1 MITINYWNE
10 SQRKSMNLIVYENN
24 FALIQEKRE
33 LSAGTPEW
41 IMLSNLPLTMD
52 ESSLRITGIH
62 VKEWRFRQSEGITK
76 ETILRALEGGQILFK
91 QTDEKQ
97 KSFKLIASSPDF
109 IIEDPVTK
117 EVLVNPS
124 GQLSVER
131 VPEEVREDPVVT
143 LRVEPSSHSTEVALG
158 YLLDHLSWSA
168 VYIGVLENGILHIKG
183 TLQFI
188 NRTGQSFTEVSL
200 QAMAGETNRIVS
212 DNSTE
217 PSVMMLKESSEYSQ
231 VTEEGEG
238 DLHLYTIPF
247 LVSLP
252 DRQSTMIPFVQADAA
267 YRLFYAVTSS
277 DDHPSTVVEWTHM
290 SDTPLSKGKI
300 TFYYGSGGREYF
312 AGEDR
317 MSFTPKG
324 KEVQS
329 VLGRAVDIDSEHE
342 VIRSYLSGE
351 DTVEDHV
358 YRITSRK
365 DTPAEVIISHA
376 IYGRMWELIDASADI
391 LAKTANELQLRVTV
405 QPDETKIVTFSIKI
419 IKQKRR
425 S

>member
-33 LSAGTPEW
+33 WSAGTPEW
-41 IMLSNLPLTMD
+41 IMLSNLPQTMD
-52 ESSLRITGIH
+52 ASSLRITGIH
-62 VKEWRFRQSEGITK
+62 LKEWRFRQSEGITQ
-76 ETILRALEGGQILFK
+76 ESILRALSGDQILFK
-91 QTDEKQ
+91 QIGEEQ
-97 KSFKLIASSPDF
+97 KSFKLIASSPDI
-109 IIEDPVTK
+109 IIEDPDTK
-117 EVLVNPS
+117 QVLLNPS

-131 VPEEVREDPVVT
+131 VPEAVSEAPVVT
-143 LRVEPSSHSTEVALG
+143 LRVEPTSHATDVTLS

-168 VYIGVLENGILHIKG
+168 VYSGVLENGILQIKG

-188 NRTGQSFTEVSL
+188 NRTGQNFTEVSL

-212 DNSTE
+212 NKSNE
-217 PSVMMLKESSEYSQ
+217 PSVMMLKESSEYSE

-252 DRQSTMIPFVQADAA
+252 DRQSTMIPFVQTEAA
-267 YRLFYAVTSS
+267 YRLFYAVTSI

-290 SDTPLSKGKI
+290 SEIPLSKGKI
-300 TFYYGSGGREYF
+300 TFYYGSNGREYF
-312 AGEDR
+312 AGEE
-317 MSFTPKG
+317 MLSFTPKG

-329 VLGRAVDIDSEHE
+329 VLGKAVDIDSEHE

-358 YRITSRK
+358 YKITSRK
-365 DTPAEVIISHA
+365 ESPAEVIISHA
-376 IYGRMWELIDASADI
+376 IYGRMWELVDASADI
-391 LAKTANELQLRVTV
+391 LLKTANELQLSTTV
-405 QPDETKIVTFSIKI
+405 QPGETKIVTFSIKI